1 MSKQRGKGFHG
12 GRRKYPHKDDCDLKQ
27 HDNDEQHKIEKFL
40 RDMQCALGV
49 TFYLYRFM
57 LFDTESL
64 LFVFL
69 KANNLGYPESLKVLK
84 LLEFKSCKLKALKVL
99 ENEGGP

>member
-27 HDNDEQHKIEKFL
+27 HDNDEQRKMKFDEEKFL

-69 KANNLGYPESLKVLK
+69 KANNLGYPESLKAF
-84 LLEFKSCKLKALKVL
+84 EIT
-99 ENEGGP
+99 